1 MPPSKA
7 MVAFNMMGI
16 WCLSFA
22 ILFSRYGGCARLVL
36 VCSSCN
42 ETLKLILVSIG
53 GIILLARITVNQW
66 ILGATTN
73 TESRRWSITRM
84 QLFWDKKW
92 GAIFQLKFTLARLD
106 YCSPSERSRPHA
118 ASWLSSCLFA
128 LASSFLWPA
137 NREFQ
142 WDSGPPDGCVSE
154 YVFRKALV
162 LQSGHA

>member
-1 MPPSKA
+1 MQNA
-7 MVAFNMMGI
+7 LFEGDGGLQHHDGHMVPIF
-16 WCLSFA
+16 CHPFLP
-22 ILFSRYGGCARLVL
+22 LEGCTRLIL

-53 GIILLARITVNQW
+53 GIILLARIAVHQW

-84 QLFWDKKW
+84 RLFWDKKR

-128 LASSFLWPA
+128 LASSFCDQPI
-137 NREFQ
+137 RSFSET
-142 WDSGPPDGCVSE
+142 PDLLMDVFPE
-154 YVFRKALV
+154 YVLRKALV
-162 LQSGHA
+162 LQ